1 MAGAP
6 NYGAEEKTGH
16 SGRDDRK
23 EKRKRKE
30 KKTRGVSAK
39 EPTLRKK
46 REGWGT
52 LKLNSWEKQ
61 QEIEGHSQE
70 WLCHFY
76 LVATGNSMKLSCVGV
91 W

>member
-1 MAGAP
+1 VAGAP

-52 LKLNSWEKQ
+52 LKFIRCAAQPESKSTARN
-61 QEIEGHSQE
+61 G
-70 WLCHFY
+70 C
-76 LVATGNSMKLSCVGV
+76 AT
-91 W
+91 